1 MMTIKSHIWQPPT
14 DVYDTDDEII
24 IRVEI
29 AGMNDADFSI
39 HLDQNML
46 VISGSRPDTTK
57 RKAFQQMEIRFG
69 EFVSQVEL
77 SVPIDTGK
85 VEARYTNGFLYISL
99 PKAQPR
105 HINIIAKTQ

>member
-1 MMTIKSHIWQPPT
+1 MTIKSHVWQPPT

-24 IRVEI
+24 VRVEI

-39 HLDQNML
+39 DLDQNML
-46 VISGSRPDTTK
+46 VISGLRPDTTK

-69 EFVSQVEL
+69 EFVSQIDL
-77 SVPIDTGK
+77 PVPIDTEK
-85 VEARYTNGFLYISL
+85 VDARYTNGFLYISL